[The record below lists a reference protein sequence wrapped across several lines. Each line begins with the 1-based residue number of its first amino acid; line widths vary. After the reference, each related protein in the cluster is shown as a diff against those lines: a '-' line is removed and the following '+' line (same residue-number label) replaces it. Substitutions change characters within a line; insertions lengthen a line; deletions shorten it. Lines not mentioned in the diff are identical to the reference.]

1 MKISKCEQEVREKCK
16 NKNVRLFIL
25 LFYFLKEVEDFKVKA
40 VENLLSK
47 FSFLHLLQCFNLS
60 QVSNLQFLDSD
71 FTKTMQTPSG
81 GF

>member
-1 MKISKCEQEVREKCK
+1 MSKKSE
-16 NKNVRLFIL
+16 KNVRIRMSDCSSFYLF
-25 LFYFLKEVEDFKVKA
+25 FLKEVEDFKVKA

-47 FSFLHLLQCFNLS
+47 FSFLRLLQCFNLS